1 MGSREGWLTL
11 GQGLIG
17 IGQNYQDINNLDT
30 TARREELAEFAKQ
43 KRLGRTD
50 MMTNVYAAQ
59 DRDLA
64 ERKFA
69 ADTAHNAATLA
80 AQKEQSEATNKL
92 AGSQQK
98 LQETIALQGTWA
110 QQQDVEGKKEDRQL
124 QRDQFEWQKE
134 TTEERMKQ
142 DVRRMDMQEADMFQR
157 HAIAQAELALKEEDT
172 ARAWS
177 ELELARR
184 AQKFKETTVERQEKR
199 ADKALT
205 HQIEQN
211 KDDYNIKWLEYR
223 LNKKRIE
230 AGIES
235 QDERDRIASEQ
246 LDIEKDLQDLREK
259 QHTLEV
265 NKADQVKIYQT
276 AMLDISGR
284 ELALKEGA
292 GKWKFTTR
300 PIMERVLTDTGVS
313 GQNQEYTMQKVG
325 EEIIAINIQ
334 DPELQDVRVMQ
345 EDGSWKYGTPD
356 GLQTDDMKAAL
367 AIGRAMREKGV
378 SLEDAIA
385 RAKDTKPEYDWDA
398 LFIIMGAGASTGTA
412 DAVGAD
418 TTGTSLITPN
428 ESENT
433 SLISDA
439 ANASKGKNSRNAGN
453 RLLIERMGGTI
464 DAQGN
469 IILPES
475 P

>member
-1 MGSREGWLTL
+1 
-11 GQGLIG
+11 
-17 IGQNYQDINNLDT
+17 
-30 TARREELAEFAKQ
+30 
-43 KRLGRTD
+43 
-50 MMTNVYAAQ
+50 
-59 DRDLA
+59 
-64 ERKFA
+64 
-69 ADTAHNAATLA
+69 
-80 AQKEQSEATNKL
+80 
-92 AGSQQK
+92 
-98 LQETIALQGTWA
+98 
-110 QQQDVEGKKEDRQL
+110 
-124 QRDQFEWQKE
+124 
-134 TTEERMKQ
+134 
-142 DVRRMDMQEADMFQR
+142 
-157 HAIAQAELALKEEDT
+157 
-172 ARAWS
+172 
-177 ELELARR
+177 
-184 AQKFKETTVERQEKR
+184 
-199 ADKALT
+199 
-205 HQIEQN
+205 
-211 KDDYNIKWLEYR
+211 
-223 LNKKRIE
+223 
-230 AGIES
+230 
-235 QDERDRIASEQ
+235 
-246 LDIEKDLQDLREK
+246 
-259 QHTLEV
+259 
-265 NKADQVKIYQT
+265 
-276 AMLDISGR
+276 MLDISGR

-398 LFIIMGAGASTGTA
+398 LFIIMG
-412 DAVGAD
+412 VGAD